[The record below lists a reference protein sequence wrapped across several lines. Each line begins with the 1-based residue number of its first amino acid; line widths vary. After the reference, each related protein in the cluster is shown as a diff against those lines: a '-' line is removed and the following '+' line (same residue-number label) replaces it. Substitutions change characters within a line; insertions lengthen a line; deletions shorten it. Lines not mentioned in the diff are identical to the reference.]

1 MVESVG
7 NAPTSACLQ
16 GKCIACL
23 PRPHEEFMI
32 FDLRFGRSLWCRPT
46 PAEFWRLGC
55 TLVRDLSTLARSAQQ
70 IVNRKSQI
78 VNGMVRLPG
87 IAPGHA
93 PWRGAILLLNH
104 NRGN

>member
-1 MVESVG
+1 MIYDLAG
-7 NAPTSACLQ
+7 RRGAAPHKLNFGDSA
-16 GKCIACL
+16 A
-23 PRPHEEFMI
+23 R
-32 FDLRFGRSLWCRPT
+32 
-46 PAEFWRLGC
+46 
-55 TLVRDLSTLARSAQQ
+55 LVRGLSTFTRDARQ
-70 IVNRKSQI
+70 IVNRKSEI